1 MAMKITI
8 IFPIILTIIIV
19 ESLSGFLHVKKQRQ
33 ASLSIFQRLP
43 IIISFKNHVYKN
55 IPKLIGGL
63 EPWNFMTFHSVGN
76 VIIPT
81 DELTPSFF
89 RGVGSQPPTRFCG
102 WLFIVDLPIYSFFFH

>member
-1 MAMKITI
+1 MKITI

-33 ASLSIFQRLP
+33 GFLHVKKTTP
-43 IIISFKNHVYKN
+43 GIIVYFSKIAYYHSFKNHVYKN

-63 EPWNFMTFHSVGN
+63 ELWNFMTFHSVGN

-81 DELTPSFF
+81 DLLTPSFF
-89 RGVGSQPPTRFCG
+89 RRVGSQPATRFCG
-102 WLFIVDLPIYSFFFH
+102 WS